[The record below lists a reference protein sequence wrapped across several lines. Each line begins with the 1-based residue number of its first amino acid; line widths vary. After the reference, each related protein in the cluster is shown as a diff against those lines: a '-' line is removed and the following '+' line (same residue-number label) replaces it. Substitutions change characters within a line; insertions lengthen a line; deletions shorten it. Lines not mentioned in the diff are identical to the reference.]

1 MSDTKQILS
10 PYFKS
15 IVDQDRLS
23 IVICDLEH
31 TIIYMNPAAIK
42 DYHKYGGAALI
53 GKSLLNC
60 HNVYTSHNEKKL
72 KDVYVIALRDEDGT
86 LIGYY
91 EKHEYRTPETMKT
104 YDLW

>member
-1 MSDTKQILS
+1 MSDTKKILS

-42 DYHKYGGAALI
+42 DYHKYGGADREKPLKLSQRGFEYEDSSDHQLI
-53 GKSLLNC
+53 CSGF
-60 HNVYTSHNEKKL
+60 
-72 KDVYVIALRDEDGT
+72 IAQ
-86 LIGYY
+86 
-91 EKHEYRTPETMKT
+91 YRLYFT
-104 YDLW
+104 

>member
-42 DYHKYGGAALI
+42 DYHKYGGAAL
-53 GKSLLNC
+53 
-60 HNVYTSHNEKKL
+60 KL
-72 KDVYVIALRDEDGT
+72 SQRGFEYEDSSDHQLVCSGFIAQ
-86 LIGYY
+86 
-91 EKHEYRTPETMKT
+91 YRLYFT
-104 YDLW
+104 

>member
-31 TIIYMNPAAIK
+31 TIIYMNPAASKIIINMAGQ
-42 DYHKYGGAALI
+42 H
-53 GKSLLNC
+53 
-60 HNVYTSHNEKKL
+60 
-72 KDVYVIALRDEDGT
+72 
-86 LIGYY
+86 
-91 EKHEYRTPETMKT
+91 
-104 YDLW
+104 

>member
-42 DYHKYGGAALI
+42 DYHKYGGAVLI

-60 HNVYTSHNEKKL
+60 HNADSNTDSSDHQLVCSGF
-72 KDVYVIALRDEDGT
+72 IAQ
-86 LIGYY
+86 
-91 EKHEYRTPETMKT
+91 YRLYFT
-104 YDLW
+104 

>member
-42 DYHKYGGAALI
+42 DYHKYGGAELL
-53 GKSLLNC
+53 GKSILDC
-60 HNVYTSHNEKKL
+60 HGAHSNEKIKEVVAWFA
-72 KDVYVIALRDEDGT
+72 KAS
-86 LIGYY
+86 
-91 EKHEYRTPETMKT
+91 
-104 YDLW
+104 

>member
-42 DYHKYGGAALI
+42 DYHKYGGAALSQR
-53 GKSLLNC
+53 GFEYEDSSDHQLVC
-60 HNVYTSHNEKKL
+60 SGF
-72 KDVYVIALRDEDGT
+72 IAQ
-86 LIGYY
+86 
-91 EKHEYRTPETMKT
+91 YRLYFT
-104 YDLW
+104 

>member
-60 HNVYTSHNEKKL
+60 HYEDSSDHQLVCSGF
-72 KDVYVIALRDEDGT
+72 IAQ
-86 LIGYY
+86 
-91 EKHEYRTPETMKT
+91 YRLYFT
-104 YDLW
+104 

>member
-31 TIIYMNPAAIK
+31 TIIYMNPAAIE
-42 DYHKYGGAALI
+42 DYHKYGGVTTRIRIRRFIRSSTGLQRI
-53 GKSLLNC
+53 
-60 HNVYTSHNEKKL
+60 H
-72 KDVYVIALRDEDGT
+72 
-86 LIGYY
+86 
-91 EKHEYRTPETMKT
+91 RTISFILHTMKRN
-104 YDLW
+104 

>member
-10 PYFKS
+10 PCFKS

-60 HNVYTSHNEKKL
+60 HNADSNTKITDHQLVCSGF
-72 KDVYVIALRDEDGT
+72 IAQ
-86 LIGYY
+86 
-91 EKHEYRTPETMKT
+91 YRL
-104 YDLW
+104 YFI